1 MKHILLTALISSQS
15 AMAQA
20 AAPSLHVE
28 MTGRPN
34 GLSETW
40 TLRGVNGR
48 KLLCPDTQTYAPSCV
63 VDQVIPPADC
73 DWECQD
79 GVLSGQGRSVFRGR
93 FAQGSTGTVFTIE
106 AAWDSWR
113 NTETRGPLYRISRSE
128 QGFVLEV
135 VDRQRKARA
144 FTTLDFSKADD
155 VNFQMDPSRADDM
168 LNGSLGVLASGQLQ
182 GQRFIVDQIW
192 RQWSPRLTC
201 DTWTVAKARAFPEG
215 TDAVTMIFGTE
226 AEASSYKDPEGRS
239 VRWLIWER
247 EEAGTVVFRSGINDL
262 WAEVF
267 AVATRGC
274 AVTVLA
280 EH

>member
-1 MKHILLTALISSQS
+1 MKHILLTVLVGSLS

-20 AAPSLHVE
+20 AAPSVHVE
-28 MTGRPN
+28 MTARPN

-48 KLLCPDTQTYAPSCV
+48 KLLCPDTQTHAQSCV
-63 VDQVIPPADC
+63 VDQVVPPSDC

-93 FAQGSTGTVFTIE
+93 FASGSTGTVFIIE

-113 NTETRGPLYRISRSE
+113 NTDIRGPLYRIRRSE
-128 QGFVLEV
+128 QGFVLEQV
-135 VDRQRKARA
+135 ERQKKARA
-144 FTTLDFSKADD
+144 FTTLDFSKADA
-155 VNFQMDPSRADDM
+155 VNFQMEPSRADDM
-168 LNGSLGVLASGQLQ
+168 LNGSLGVLASGQLR

-201 DTWTVAKARAFPEG
+201 EAWTVAKARAFPEG
-215 TDAVTMIFGTE
+215 TDAATMIFGTE
-226 AEASSYKDPEGRS
+226 AEAISYKDPEGRS
-239 VRWLIWER
+239 VGWLIWER
-247 EEAGTVVFRSGINDL
+247 EDDGAIVFRSGLNDL